1 MVNELMFISYLL
13 EGDTKAIALW
23 CLAVGCMALLVIVA
37 SLIDLRYGI
46 QASRYLGVYKTR
58 SYGLRQTTEKDK
70 NYMSLY
76 FFAVLIDAC
85 LSFFVKIPAACAC
98 MAIGEIIVEAVSV
111 REKIHIMKK
120 DEKDPLDVAKAV
132 ANAYGV
138 TDATKIAS
146 VMEQLSKNDNAAL
159 KGSAQNDTN

>member
-1 MVNELMFISYLL
+1 MIRGLLFISYLL
-13 EGDTKAIALW
+13 EGDTKGIALW
-23 CLAVGCMALLVIVA
+23 CLAVGCMGILVILA
-37 SLIDLRYGI
+37 SIIDLRYGI
-46 QASRYLGVYKTR
+46 QASRYLGIYKTR
-58 SYGLRQTTEKDK
+58 SYGLRQTEIKDK

-98 MAIGEIIVEAVSV
+98 MAIGEIVVEAISV

-132 ANAYGV
+132 ANAYGI
-138 TDATKIAS
+138 TDVTKIAD
-146 VMEQLSKNDNAAL
+146 VMNMLENKNKKEQ
-159 KGSAQNDTN
+159 